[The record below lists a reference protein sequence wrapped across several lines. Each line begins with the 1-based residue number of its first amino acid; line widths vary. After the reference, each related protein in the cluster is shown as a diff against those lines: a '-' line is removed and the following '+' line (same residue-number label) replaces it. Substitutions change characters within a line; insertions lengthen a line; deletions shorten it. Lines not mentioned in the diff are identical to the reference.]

1 MLHTK
6 FQESEASGSEKEKF
20 INIFYVFL
28 CFKPGIQRR
37 RAILDPETF
46 ISTNLLKNF

>member
-20 INIFYVFL
+20 INIFL
-28 CFKPGIQRR
+28 CISMLQTR
-37 RAILDPETF
+37 DP
-46 ISTNLLKNF
+46 KA